1 MELLRPGS
9 EPARAKRH
17 QPTGHLS
24 WQCCD
29 HAIIAGRDGSRQS
42 RTQGCIIH
50 TVVHVGQDCLTWLNR
65 QYGIER
71 GSEMDMRGIRP
82 CRDRTST
89 RLISSHLCAF
99 RMPSSACI
107 IEQDLMTPP

>member
-71 GSEMDMRGIRP
+71 GSEMDMRGMRP
-82 CRDRTST
+82 FPQCVHHPDVSPAKKFKHSIGKNMEVCR
-89 RLISSHLCAF
+89 
-99 RMPSSACI
+99 
-107 IEQDLMTPP
+107 

>member
-65 QYGIER
+65 QYGSER
-71 GSEMDMRGIRP
+71 GSEMELRGMRPFPKCVDHQDVSPPQQIK
-82 CRDRTST
+82 
-89 RLISSHLCAF
+89 
-99 RMPSSACI
+99 PSIGKKLEVC
-107 IEQDLMTPP
+107 

>member
-50 TVVHVGQDCLTWLNR
+50 TAVHVGQDCLTWLNR

-71 GSEMDMRGIRP
+71 GSEMDMRGMRP
-82 CRDRTST
+82 FPQCVDHPDVSPAKKFQHS
-89 RLISSHLCAF
+89 IGKNMEVC
-99 RMPSSACI
+99 
-107 IEQDLMTPP
+107 

>member
-50 TVVHVGQDCLTWLNR
+50 TVVHVGQDCLTWWNR

-71 GSEMDMRGIRP
+71 GPEMEMRGM
-82 CRDRTST
+82 RTFT
-89 RLISSHLCAF
+89 HCVDPPDA
-99 RMPSSACI
+99 
-107 IEQDLMTPP
+107 TPEKKYTPKNGKKKEERE